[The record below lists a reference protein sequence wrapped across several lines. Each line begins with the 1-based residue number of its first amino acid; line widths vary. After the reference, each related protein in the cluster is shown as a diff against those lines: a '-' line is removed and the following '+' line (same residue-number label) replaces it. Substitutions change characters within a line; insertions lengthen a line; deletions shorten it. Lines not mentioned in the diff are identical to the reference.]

1 MRRFNVNLRRS
12 ILLLLVMLAAHTAY
26 AAENPPVADSRYA
39 GSDTCI
45 ECHED
50 QNASVMRNRH
60 GLEADQRTP
69 AAGRGCETCHGP
81 GAAHA
86 ESDGEKPIR
95 SLKPDS
101 TDTAEQKSAVCL
113 SCHNRGKQALWS
125 GSEHHNRNLSCTSCH
140 NIHKNNP
147 GSLIRKNQWETCTQ
161 CHKTI
166 KAQMIR
172 QSRHPLRE
180 GKMQCTD
187 CHNSH
192 GTVADKLIDA
202 QTINQKC
209 FECHAQLRGPFLWE
223 HPPVTEDCLT
233 CHTPHGST
241 HAALL
246 KAKAPFLCQ
255 RCHANVGHP
264 GELTARS
271 SANAGQSVYRVLNNR
286 LFYRACANCHVAVH
300 GTNHPSGKSL
310 MR

>member
-1 MRRFNVNLRRS
+1 MRRFNVNLRYA
-12 ILLLLVMLAAHTAY
+12 ILPLLLMLAAHTAY
-26 AAENPPVADSRYA
+26 AADNPPAADSRYA
-39 GSDTCI
+39 GSEACLD
-45 ECHED
+45 CHED
-50 QNASVMRNRH
+50 QYASYMKNRH
-60 GLEADQRTP
+60 GLKADGRTP
-69 AAGRGCETCHGP
+69 AAGRGCEACHGP

-95 SLKPDS
+95 SLRPDAAG
-101 TDTAEQKSAVCL
+101 TADETSAVCL
-113 SCHNRGKQALWS
+113 NCHTKGKQALWA
-125 GSEHHNRNLSCTSCH
+125 GSEHQSRNLSCTSCH
-140 NIHKNNP
+140 NIHEDNP
-147 GSLIRKNQWETCTQ
+147 GNLNRKSQWETCTR

-166 KAQMIR
+166 KAQMMR
-172 QSRHPLRE
+172 QSHHPLRE

-209 FECHAQLRGPFLWE
+209 FQCHADLRGPFLWE
-223 HPPVTEDCLT
+223 HPSVTEDCLT

-241 HAALL
+241 HAGLL

-271 SANAGQSVYRVLNNR
+271 GADAHQSVYRVLNNR
-286 LFYRACANCHVAVH
+286 IFYRACLNCHVAIH
-300 GTNHPSGKSL
+300 GSNHPSGKSL